1 MMTTEKMKTSDFL
14 DKLSKISLEIPNNR
28 MYVERGIQL
37 IEWEG
42 SMTADEKK
50 RLDELKVA
58 LAGANLTTR

>member
-58 LAGANLTTR
+58 LAGASLTAR

>member
-42 SMTADEKK
+42 GINSADQK
-50 RLDELKVA
+50 RLDELKAA
-58 LAGANLTTR
+58 LANATLSVK